1 MLLSKTPSTTCEHTW
16 HYDSYCQWIEVA
28 VHSEVKKISQGKY
41 LQMNASNFVATIS
54 YSVFFT
60 FFFSSVFHPQGVRKK
75 NILIW
80 CCIKFPEF
88 SKNTLWWKPARAVT
102 VSPGK
107 REDFFCWLDMTNNA
121 YVVGYKWCCG
131 SLFDCQ
137 SQHMIWVATTCGSA
151 GSPSASLQGGTPMQ
165 TWCPRSRTIVFC
177 WSCAAFKVQEGSG
190 SGSWNEIGIVLKQ
203 FLNQVVDW
211 HKINLQPLC

>member
-107 REDFFCWLDMTNNA
+107 REDFFLL
-121 YVVGYKWCCG
+121 VGYDQQCVCG
-131 SLFDCQ
+131 WIQVVLWLPLWLSVTAHDLGCDNMWVSRESISL
-137 SQHMIWVATTCGSA
+137 SA
-151 GSPSASLQGGTPMQ
+151 GWDTHADLVPEKQNYCVLLKLCSFQGTRRFRFRFMEWNWNSAKTISQSS
-165 TWCPRSRTIVFC
+165 SRLT
-177 WSCAAFKVQEGSG
+177 Q
-190 SGSWNEIGIVLKQ
+190 N
-203 FLNQVVDW
+203 
-211 HKINLQPLC
+211 